1 MSNLGRQFNNVNF
14 DIEKPEFDWYNPEH
28 GYPEGHGAKMMENAK
43 TAPVRNLSTEEVKG
57 LENSHAPSI
66 VPGAIGRMQV
76 RFFARKYGKD
86 YKNIRNQVASDTAEP
101 ALVMKTKEGN
111 LRQVGGTHRTSMRV
125 AMKKPVKAVVFE
137 EPK

>member
-57 LENSHAPSI
+57 LENSHAPII
-66 VPGAIGRMQV
+66 VPGAIGKMQV
-76 RFFARKYGKD
+76 RYFARKYGKD
-86 YKNIRNQVASDTAEP
+86 YKNRSE
-101 ALVMKTKEGN
+101 E
-111 LRQVGGTHRTSMRV
+111 HTS
-125 AMKKPVKAVVFE
+125 E
-137 EPK
+137 LQSH